1 MLPWRSKILAEAISA
16 GFRYTGYVTVREI
29 DTYVFVN
36 SAHMILKTV
45 SYNLFEAISQECL
58 AILPGM

>member
-45 SYNLFEAISQECL
+45 S
-58 AILPGM
+58 